1 MERAPVAL
9 TRLEYLPDGR
19 VLYKGNY
26 HPSLGRDYQ
35 LVSGTEFL
43 AMLVPHVALR
53 FECRI
58 HSFGAL
64 STTIRKAGWI
74 RHDDTS
80 SQESAQAPKEVV
92 VAEGDQSEF
101 VRLRK

>member
-43 AMLVPHVALR
+43 GMLVPHVALR
-53 FECRI
+53 FECSI
-58 HSFGAL
+58 HCFGAI
-64 STTIRKAGWI
+64 STTNRKALGWI
-74 RHDDTS
+74 QNETDDKS
-80 SQESAQAPKEVV
+80 S
-92 VAEGDQSEF
+92 AERNPG
-101 VRLRK
+101 K